1 MEGKN
6 TRRTF
11 LRHLL
16 SFMAFSA
23 GSGLSLRKGISV
35 KTAGFGTAA
44 AHAATGAGKRVKK
57 IAVEEHFTKEG
68 VSRIA
73 ERLKDMDDAG
83 IDIQVLSAT
92 LMPGDRSTASEAKAW
107 AIATN
112 NAFAEVIEK
121 YPDRFSG
128 FAAIALHDPQ
138 EAARELERAVTQLGF
153 KGALIGAEDR
163 TFLDDPAYRALLET
177 ADKLEVPIYLHP
189 KVPGKDMI
197 GPYLKYPI
205 LSRSMWGFAAEAGL
219 HALRLILGGMFEKYP
234 RLQIILGH
242 LGESIPFQ
250 LWRLDNRWSNEKNG
264 MPGMFEADPS
274 AANMKKKPSEYFKEH
289 FYVSTSGMFWE
300 PALQLVHTAMGPD
313 RILFAV
319 DYSAESNMEAV
330 RFIESVK
337 LSNEDREKICHV
349 NAERLLRL

>member
-1 MEGKN
+1 MNAAN

-16 SFMAFSA
+16 SLVAFSA
-23 GSGLSLRKGISV
+23 GSGLTFRKGLGNSTGSV
-35 KTAGFGTAA
+35 GPST
-44 AHAATGAGKRVKK
+44 AHAADGQAKRIKK

-68 VSRIA
+68 VAQIA
-73 ERLKDMDDAG
+73 DRLKEMDQAG
-83 IDIQVLSAT
+83 IDMQVLSAT
-92 LMPGDRSTASEAKAW
+92 LTPNDKLTAAEAKAW
-107 AIATN
+107 AIETN
-112 NAFAEVIEK
+112 NAFAGVVEK
-121 YPDRFSG
+121 YPARFAS
-128 FAAIALHDPQ
+128 FAAVALHEPQ

-163 TFLDDPAYRALLET
+163 TFLDDPEYWVFLE
-177 ADKLEVPIYLHP
+177 AAEKLGVPIYLHP
-189 KVPGKDMI
+189 KVPGKDMV

-205 LSRSMWGFAAEAGL
+205 LSRSMWGFAAETGL

-250 LWRLDNRWSNEKNG
+250 LWRLDNRWTNEKDG
-264 MPGMFEADPS
+264 RTGMFEADPS
-274 AANMKKKPSEYFKEH
+274 ATNMKKKPSEYFKEH
-289 FYVSTSGMFWE
+289 FYVTTSGMFWE

-330 RFIESVK
+330 KFIESVK
-337 LSNEDREKICHV
+337 LSDEDREKICHR
-349 NAERLLRL
+349 NAEKLLKL